1 FLSHTPA
8 PMRLHSSSLLA
19 ILALLAFP
27 ARSRA
32 EKPPDS
38 SSLANVP
45 QVRSGALPR
54 GAEALLL
61 LENGGNPAPLLRPEV
76 FRRLSS
82 AGQRAVLRAAGLPV
96 PSASA
101 RPSRA
106 PLDSSARRLI
116 PSVGQN
122 VRVNDPT
129 TDVLGHT
136 QSESSIAARGGN
148 VIVGFQDANE
158 ENVSAFGLSTDGG
171 STFQQQ
177 SLPEIGENL
186 GDPVVAFGP
195 NGEIYYT
202 SIANDGV
209 SVITL
214 CASKDNATT
223 WTCGE
228 ASGGAANVYDLQ
240 DKSWMAVD
248 TSNSKYRGTVYV
260 VWTDVSQV
268 YDGGGSFTFFTY
280 TRDGG
285 QTYSIPVTLSPLD
298 GSALARDPTVS
309 VGPAG
314 EVWVS
319 YFDDHFGGSGITVTK
334 SVDGGNTFSALKS
347 ATLVSPLA
355 GTLTGGN
362 GVAAATFPATAVDK
376 NGTFHL
382 VYAAVSPGQS
392 LDRSDIFYVRST
404 NGGSTFSAP
413 VRLNDDATA
422 TSQWAPAITAAAD
435 GTVAVKLWDR
445 RNDPVNDSLTDVYMT
460 TT

>member
-1 FLSHTPA
+1 SRSSCPPDPLSTTAAARHRCRARRISIRSSSSSGGPTAGFWRSGPGTDQEGRKTRLREAFLSHA
-8 PMRLHSSSLLA
+8 QAHMRLHSSSLLA
-19 ILALLAFP
+19 VLALCSFP
-27 ARSRA
+27 TRSNA

-38 SSLANVP
+38 ALANVP
-45 QVRSGALPR
+45 RVRSAALPR

-61 LENGGNPAPLLRPEV
+61 IENGGNPAPLLRPEA

-82 AGQRAVLRAAGLPV
+82 AGQRAVLRAAGLLV
-96 PSASA
+96 PPANARQPRAPEA
-101 RPSRA
+101 RPTR
-106 PLDSSARRLI
+106 PLT

-298 GSALARDPTVS
+298 GSAVARDPTVS

-334 SVDGGNTFSALKS
+334 SVDGGNTF
-347 ATLVSPLA
+347 
-355 GTLTGGN
+355 
-362 GVAAATFPATAVDK
+362 
-376 NGTFHL
+376 
-382 VYAAVSPGQS
+382 
-392 LDRSDIFYVRST
+392 
-404 NGGSTFSAP
+404 
-413 VRLNDDATA
+413 
-422 TSQWAPAITAAAD
+422 
-435 GTVAVKLWDR
+435 
-445 RNDPVNDSLTDVYMT
+445 
-460 TT
+460 